1 MPKVQIRNV
10 PEETYEKLKIRA
22 KEDRRSLQQEAAW
35 LLEFALNS
43 SPVQRFPTLTVDE
56 RWARLDA
63 MREDMRRRYGVLP
76 DSTPDIRK
84 WRDTR

>member
-1 MPKVQIRNV
+1 MPTVQIRNV
-10 PEETYEKLKIRA
+10 PDETYAKLKIRA

-35 LLEFALNS
+35 LLELALNS
-43 SPVQRFPTLTVDE
+43 SPVVKFPALTVDE
-56 RWARLDA
+56 RWEKTRA
-63 MREDMRRRYGVLP
+63 MQEEMRQRYGVLP